1 MAQKKELQ
9 KLQQF
14 ENTSHFLKKQYQTNF
29 IVMKTKKYCG
39 IQQEI
44 LDTVRTGSGN
54 P

>member
-14 ENTSHFLKKQYQTNF
+14 ENTSHLKKQYQTNF
-29 IVMKTKKYCG
+29 IAMKTKKNYG

-44 LDTVRTGSGN
+44 LDTVRTGSSN